1 MPELKSPRVW
11 LAIVWSS
18 FQIYTAYAGLYDLL
32 IQLPVHVA
40 FATALGFLTEPTPDS
55 PEAAEALR
63 RRRPRRAGASGSGT
77 RWLNGALA
85 GLALLCAAHYV
96 WHNDRLA
103 SRMAMVEDPLLTDVA
118 VGVLFTVLLLG
129 ASWRHIGPSLVVL
142 ALAFVV
148 YAFVGPW
155 LPGFLAHGG
164 ESFAKLVDQ
173 QTLTTQGIF
182 GIPALVSATFIFLFV
197 VFGSVMSHGGLL
209 RCFTDGALAV
219 AGGTRGGA
227 GKVAVI
233 SSGLFGM
240 VNGSA
245 IANAVTTGA
254 FTIPLMKRAGYRPEF
269 AAGVE
274 ACASMGGQLIPPV
287 MGAAAFIMAET
298 LQVPYST
305 IAIAAAIPG
314 VLYFIAVGVMV
325 HFEAIRQNLPVLSRA
340 ELPRL
345 GAVIRR
351 DAHLLVGPALLVWLL
366 VEGRSP
372 MFAGFWALA
381 ASFALSWVRRETR
394 IGPGRVLAILADSAQ
409 AAMPVALACAT
420 VGIVVGV
427 VATTGL
433 GLKLAT
439 GIVGLAGGS
448 LLGTLV
454 LTMLAALVLG
464 TGLPTSATY
473 IITSI
478 MAAPALEHLG
488 VPKLVAHMFVFY
500 FGILADLTPPTAIST
515 YATSSIAGAEV
526 WRTQWLAMMLALSGF
541 VIPFSFA
548 YDPAI
553 LLISASWTNIAWRT
567 LATTL
572 GIVML
577 GAGLIGWFRAPTRA
591 FERVLLLA
599 GAALL
604 ILPGFWSD
612 VAGLVCFASV
622 WLTQRGGQRR
632 PAASP
637 AVSSD

>member
-1 MPELKSPRVW
+1 MPDLRSPRVW
-11 LAIVWSS
+11 LAMAWST
-18 FQIYTAYAGLYDLL
+18 FQLYTAYAGLYDLL

-40 FATALGFLTEPTPDS
+40 FAIALGFLTEPTPDS
-55 PEAAEALR
+55 PEAAARLAG
-63 RRRPRRAGASGSGT
+63 RRPRR
-77 RWLNGALA
+77 WLDGALA
-85 GLALLCAAHYV
+85 LLALLCAARYV
-96 WHNDRLA
+96 WHDERLA
-103 SRMAMVEDPLLTDVA
+103 SRMAMVDDPERLDVV
-118 VGVLFTVLLLG
+118 VGVLFTALLLE
-129 ASWRHIGPSLVVL
+129 AARRHIGPALVIL
-142 ALAFVV
+142 ALAFVA
-148 YAFVGPW
+148 YAFAGPW
-155 LPGFLAHGG
+155 LPGFVGHGG
-164 ESFAKLVDQ
+164 ETFLKLVDQ

-182 GIPALVSATFIFLFV
+182 GIPTLVSATFIFLFV

-209 RCFTDGALAV
+209 RFFTDGALAV

-233 SSGLFGM
+233 ASGLFGT

-298 LQVPYST
+298 LQVSYAS
-305 IAIAAAIPG
+305 IAVAAAIPG
-314 VLYFIAVGVMV
+314 VLYFVAVGVMV
-325 HFEAIRQNLPVLSRA
+325 HFEAGRRGLPVLDRSA
-340 ELPRL
+340 LPRL
-345 GAVIRR
+345 GAVLRR
-351 DAHLLVGPALLVWLL
+351 DLHLLGGPAVLVYCL
-366 VEGRSP
+366 VDGRSP
-372 MFAGFWALA
+372 LFAGFWGLVVA
-381 ASFALSWVRRETR
+381 FALSWVRRDTR
-394 IGPGRVLAILADSAQ
+394 IGFTRILAILGDSAQ

-427 VATTGL
+427 VSTTGL

-448 LLGTLV
+448 LLMTLI
-454 LTMLAALVLG
+454 LTMVAALVLG

-478 MAAPALEHLG
+478 MAAPALVELG

-515 YATSSIAGAEV
+515 YATSSIAGADV
-526 WRTQWLAMMLALSGF
+526 WRTQWLGMMLALSGF
-541 VIPFSFA
+541 IIPFSFA
-548 YDPAI
+548 YDPAL
-553 LLISASWTNIAWRT
+553 LLINASVPHIVWRT

-577 GAGLIGWFRAPTRA
+577 GAGLIGYFRAPTRLW
-591 FERVLLLA
+591 ERALLLTGSLLLIFPGWWSDTAGLLCFIVVVVSQRAARPA
-599 GAALL
+599 GA
-604 ILPGFWSD
+604 
-612 VAGLVCFASV
+612 
-622 WLTQRGGQRR
+622 TE
-632 PAASP
+632 AA
-637 AVSSD
+637 

>member
-1 MPELKSPRVW
+1 VPDLRSPRVW
-11 LAIVWSS
+11 LGIVWSL
-18 FQIYTAYAGLYDLL
+18 FQLYTAYAGMYDLL

-40 FATALGFLTEPTPDS
+40 FAVALGFLTDPVPDS
-55 PEAAEALR
+55 PTAAARLAR
-63 RRRPRRAGASGSGT
+63 RGGRVWRRGLDVG
-77 RWLNGALA
+77 LA
-85 GLALLCAAHYV
+85 ALALLCAARYV
-96 WHNDRLA
+96 WHNGRLA
-103 SRMAMVEDPLLTDVA
+103 SRMAMVDAPLPMDAA
-118 VGVLFTVLLLG
+118 VGVLFVALLL
-129 ASWRHIGPSLVVL
+129 AAAWRHVGPALVL
-142 ALAFVV
+142 MALAFIAYV
-148 YAFVGPW
+148 FVGPR

-164 ESFAKLVDQ
+164 ESFAILVDQ
-173 QTLTTQGIF
+173 QTLTTQGVF
-182 GIPALVSATFIFLFV
+182 GIPTLVSATFIFLFV
-197 VFGSVMSHGGLL
+197 VFGSVMSYGGLL
-209 RCFTDGALAV
+209 RFFTDGALAV
-219 AGGTRGGA
+219 AGHSTGGA

-233 SSGLFGM
+233 SSGLFGT

-298 LQVPYST
+298 LQMPYLQ
-305 IAIAAAIPG
+305 IAVAASIPG
-314 VLYFIAVGVMV
+314 VLYFVAVGLMV
-325 HFEAIRQNLPVLSRA
+325 HFEAARRGLPVLPRGS
-340 ELPRL
+340 LPRL
-345 GAVIRR
+345 GAVLRR
-351 DAHLLVGPALLVWLL
+351 DLHLLGGPALLVWFL

-372 MFAGFWALA
+372 MFAGFWALVA
-381 ASFALSWVRRETR
+381 AVALSWARRDTR
-394 IGPGRVLAILADSAQ
+394 IGLGRAVGILADGAQ

-427 VATTGL
+427 VSITGL

-448 LLGTLV
+448 LALTLI

-478 MAAPALEHLG
+478 MAAPALEQLG

-515 YATSSIAGAEV
+515 YATSSIAGADV
-526 WRTQWLAMMLALSGF
+526 WRTQWLGMMLALSGF

-548 YDPAI
+548 YDPA
-553 LLISASWTNIAWRT
+553 LLLVKASVVHVALRT
-567 LATTL
+567 AAATL

-577 GAGLIGWFRAPTRA
+577 GAGLIGYLRAPARLWERA
-591 FERVLLLA
+591 LLLTGALLLIFPGLWGDLVGAGCFVAVLVAQRAAGRAPSA
-599 GAALL
+599 GAPARAGR
-604 ILPGFWSD
+604 PGHS
-612 VAGLVCFASV
+612 C
-622 WLTQRGGQRR
+622 
-632 PAASP
+632 
-637 AVSSD
+637 

>member
-1 MPELKSPRVW
+1 VDEIDHRSPRAW
-11 LAIVWSS
+11 LAVAWSL
-18 FQIYTAYAGLYDLL
+18 FQLYTAYAGLYDLL

-63 RRRPRRAGASGSGT
+63 RRKPR

-85 GLALLCAAHYV
+85 VLSLACAAHYV
-96 WHNDRLA
+96 WHNERLA
-103 SRMAMVEDPLLTDVA
+103 SRMAMVEDPARIDVA
-118 VGVLFTVLLLG
+118 VGVLFTLLLLV
-129 ASWRHIGPSLVVL
+129 AAWRHIGPSLVVL
-142 ALAFVV
+142 ALAFVA

-164 ESFAKLVDQ
+164 ESFLNLVDQ
-173 QTLTTQGIF
+173 QTMTTQGVF

-219 AGGTRGGA
+219 AGGSRGGA

-254 FTIPLMKRAGYRPEF
+254 FTIPLMKRAGYRPAF

-298 LQVPYST
+298 LQMPYGK
-305 IAIAAAIPG
+305 IALAAAIPG
-314 VLYFIAVGVMV
+314 VLYFVAVGVMV
-325 HFEAIRQNLPVLSRA
+325 HFEAARTNLPMLSRA

-345 GAVIRR
+345 SAVLRR
-351 DAHLLVGPALLVWLL
+351 DAHLLAGPALLVWFL
-366 VEGRSP
+366 VDGRSP
-372 MFAGFWALA
+372 MFAGFWALVA
-381 ASFALSWVRRETR
+381 ALALSWVRRETR
-394 IGPGRVLAILADSAQ
+394 IGPARALAILADSAQ

-448 LLGTLV
+448 LLGTLL
-454 LTMLAALVLG
+454 LTMVAALVLG

-478 MAAPALEHLG
+478 MAAPALEQLG

-548 YDPAI
+548 YDPA
-553 LLISASWTNIAWRT
+553 LLLMSPSWTHIAWRT

-577 GAGLIGWFRAPTRA
+577 GAGLIGWFRAATRPW
-591 FERVLLLA
+591 ERGLLLI

-612 VAGLVCFASV
+612 AAGLACFALV
-622 WLTQRGGQRR
+622 WLTQRAIVLRSGMPGSEGGGRR
-632 PAASP
+632 
-637 AVSSD
+637 